1 MFKKPIDKIFLRPV
15 ELSDADIRLE
25 VGMSKT
31 TYYRKK
37 KEAITL
43 FVMILVTPGQ
53 HSCNTR
59 TRFLSYPDRILES
72 FGQDS

>member
-43 FVMILVTPGQ
+43 FGILLW
-53 HSCNTR
+53 N
-59 TRFLSYPDRILES
+59 IMLERS
-72 FGQDS
+72 NLAV